1 MLSKERRNRRP
12 LLTDEDKKEIAAQVA
27 KECGRLI
34 PQDDPLFDL
43 VVVNECVLRR
53 TVENLCDRLTS
64 SLVRELERMLSA
76 HLDHVGEEL
85 SRAVEARVRGFVDLY
100 GVAETRL
107 DRRAQLWL
115 LGIAAIG
122 ILIMALA
129 SGLVGWP
136 FQ

>member
-1 MLSKERRNRRP
+1 MRSKEPRNQRP
-12 LLTDEDKKEIAAQVA
+12 LLTDADKKEIAAQVA

-53 TVENLCDRLTS
+53 TVEKVGDRLTS

-76 HLDHVGEEL
+76 HLDHVGEKL
-85 SRAVEARVRGFVDLY
+85 SRDVDARMRGFADLY
-100 GVAETRL
+100 AVAVTRL

-115 LGIAAIG
+115 WGLAAFGIFT
-122 ILIMALA
+122 MALV
-129 SGLVGWP
+129 SGLVRWP
-136 FQ
+136 F